1 MARSS
6 TSRTASTR
14 TPAGPAP
21 SRPWVVGGV
30 ALVVLAGGIVAWMLS
45 RRDLAAEVIARQ
57 RELVSSSGRLRSADI
72 DAFIRQADRLSRT
85 EARAVRADLAAE
97 WQRLKQ
103 ESVDRYFGAAE
114 ADRPAML
121 DEDIARLQKFH
132 RLLASLNPMD
142 TPGGPVWAPRG
153 PRQPRDAAKPP
164 AVAEAEKARR
174 DLVEMYDA
182 ARAARAKAQG
192 ISLPEFR

>member
-14 TPAGPAP
+14 TPAAPAT
-21 SRPWVVGGV
+21 SRPWIIGGI
-30 ALVVLAGGIVAWMLS
+30 ALVVLAGGIVAWMLG

-57 RELVSSSGRLRSADI
+57 RELVSSAGRLRSADV

-85 EARAVRADLAAE
+85 EARAVRADLATE

-103 ESVDRYFGAAE
+103 ESVDRYFAAAE
-114 ADRPAML
+114 ADRPALL
-121 DEDIARLQKFH
+121 DDDIARLQKFH
-132 RLLASLNPMD
+132 RLMASLNPMD
-142 TPGGPVWAPRG
+142 MPGGPVWAPRA
-153 PRQPRDAAKPP
+153 PRPPRDAARPP
-164 AVAEAEKARR
+164 EVVEAEKARR
-174 DLVEMYDA
+174 ELVEMYDA